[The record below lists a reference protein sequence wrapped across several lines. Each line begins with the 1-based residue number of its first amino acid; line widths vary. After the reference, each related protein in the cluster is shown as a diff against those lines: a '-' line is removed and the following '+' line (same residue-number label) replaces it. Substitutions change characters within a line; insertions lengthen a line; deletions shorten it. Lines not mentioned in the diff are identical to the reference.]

1 MKTRLLV
8 LLSRVQAALSGRRA
22 DADLNQEIDAHLTML
37 ADENI
42 RRGMTPDEALR
53 QARLRFGGVAQL
65 EESQREQ
72 RGFPRLEGILRD
84 VRYALRVL
92 RKSPGFTLVAVLTLA
107 VGIGATTTMFGVA
120 RAVLLRPLPYHEPNR
135 LVRIF
140 ETNPLKRWTRTAA
153 APANFADWQ
162 KQNTVF
168 AELAAY
174 SGTNDQGEAQINLF
188 LTGQGEPQRLKALS
202 VSGNLLRVLGA
213 QPWLGRT
220 FTDEETFE
228 GPGRVVIIS
237 YGLWQSLFA
246 GDPGIVGRTVQL
258 SGRNVDVVGVMPP
271 GFFFPGRDV
280 QLWIPFAY
288 KPTVFVQARR
298 PHWLNVIARL
308 RPGVSLEQA
317 QQDMKT
323 IAGRLEQMYPDTNTK
338 MGVRL
343 EGFHDSLALTS
354 RAPLLM
360 LLSAV
365 GFLFLIV
372 CVNLANL
379 QLGRAAGRT
388 REMAV
393 RQALGASR
401 GRLIRQLLTEGL
413 VLSVLG
419 GAAGLALA
427 AAGRAALLQLA
438 PSALPIFADLRLDR
452 TVVIFNVAL
461 AMLAP
466 IVFGLAPAVSAS
478 RADTLNDRSESTS
491 TGSRTML
498 VACEVALSTV
508 LVIGAGLL
516 VRSLIRLQNVD
527 PGFNR
532 ENAVTFN
539 LALPGARYPEDANVV
554 RAVQEIER
562 RIREQSGVQAVG
574 AASTLAL
581 RGFTWTGDATVEGRS
596 ADDYERELRHES
608 ITPDY
613 FRAMGTRLIA
623 GRFLTEFD
631 GAPRNTVTVVN
642 ESLAKKYFRGA
653 DALGKRI
660 TFGRPTDKDPWVTI
674 VGVVADMK
682 QDRLD
687 AAVQPEV
694 FVPLADNTQNG
705 ITFVVRAVGSTDAV
719 LAAARA
725 RVREVDKDLVL
736 TDVTTLGELV
746 QASVGDQRFRTSLL
760 SGFAAVALFL
770 AALGIYGVLAYFV
783 TQRRRELGIRLALGA
798 PPAGLFRMVVRQG
811 MRPVLAGSLVGLA
824 GAYAVTGLM
833 TTLLFG
839 IQPLDPTTYAVT
851 AAVLGAVALCACAVP
866 ASRATHVDPLIA
878 LREE

>member
-1 MKTRLLV
+1 MKARLLV
-8 LLSRVQAALSGRRA
+8 LLSRVQAVLSGRRV
-22 DADLNQEIDAHLTML
+22 DTDLNQEINAHLRML
-37 ADENI
+37 TEENV
-42 RRGMTPDEALR
+42 RRGLTPDEAYR
-53 QARLRFGGVAQL
+53 QARVHFGGIAQL
-65 EESQREQ
+65 QESQREQ
-72 RGFPRLEGILRD
+72 RGFPRMELMVRD
-84 VRYALRVL
+84 VRYAVRVL
-92 RKSPGFTLVAVLTLA
+92 RRSPGFTIVAVVTLA
-107 VGIGATTTMFGVA
+107 VGIGAMTTMFGVA
-120 RAVLLRPLPYHEPNR
+120 RAVLLRPLPYHEPDR

-168 AELAAY
+168 AEMAAY

-188 LTGQGEPQRLKALS
+188 LTGQGDPQRLKALS
-202 VSGNLLRVLGA
+202 VSGNLLRVLGTR
-213 QPWLGRT
+213 PWLGRT
-220 FTDEETFE
+220 FTDDETFE
-228 GPGRVVIIS
+228 GPGRVVVIS

-308 RPGVSLEQA
+308 RSGVTLEQA
-317 QQDMKT
+317 QQDMKA
-323 IAGRLEQMYPDTNTK
+323 IAGRLEQAYPDTNTK

-388 REMAV
+388 REMTV
-393 RQALGASR
+393 RQALCASR
-401 GRLIRQLLTEGL
+401 GRLIGQLLTDGL
-413 VLSVLG
+413 VLSMLG

-427 AAGRAALLQLA
+427 AGGRAALLQLA

-452 TVVIFNVAL
+452 MVVIFDVAL

-466 IVFGLAPAVSAS
+466 IIFGLAPAVSAS

-491 TGSRTML
+491 TRSRTIL
-498 VACEVALSTV
+498 VACEVALSTM

-527 PGFNR
+527 PGFDRPNV
-532 ENAVTFN
+532 VTFN
-539 LALPGARYPEDANVV
+539 LTLPGARYPEDANVV

-562 RIREQSGVQAVG
+562 RIREQPGVQAVG
-574 AASTLAL
+574 ATSTLAL
-581 RGFTWTGDATVEGRS
+581 RGYTWTGDATVEGRS

-631 GAPRNTVTVVN
+631 GAPRNTVTLVN

-660 TFGRPTDKDPWVTI
+660 TFGRPTDQDPRVPI
-674 VGVVADMK
+674 V
-682 QDRLD
+682 R
-687 AAVQPEV
+687 
-694 FVPLADNTQNG
+694 
-705 ITFVVRAVGSTDAV
+705 I
-719 LAAARA
+719 
-725 RVREVDKDLVL
+725 
-736 TDVTTLGELV
+736 
-746 QASVGDQRFRTSLL
+746 
-760 SGFAAVALFL
+760 
-770 AALGIYGVLAYFV
+770 
-783 TQRRRELGIRLALGA
+783 RR
-798 PPAGLFRMVVRQG
+798 
-811 MRPVLAGSLVGLA
+811 
-824 GAYAVTGLM
+824 
-833 TTLLFG
+833 
-839 IQPLDPTTYAVT
+839 D
-851 AAVLGAVALCACAVP
+851 
-866 ASRATHVDPLIA
+866 
-878 LREE
+878 